1 MKGGNGMKP
10 THWLLVI
17 CFLLVYC
24 IPAMSLSVN
33 PSGSIDAMNSVKEF
47 MGNPNIKIEPFR
59 YEHTAHAEY
68 TVMFDK
74 TTEYWV
80 NSDTNRVERYSA
92 YGELDDCKN
101 VRLTLADA
109 QILAESFIEKHNK
122 EAALQDFSL
131 VMNEF
136 VDKGDVTSY
145 NFLWRKY
152 IGKIECPSLIFVSV
166 NPATG
171 AIIHY
176 ISIDR
181 PVTVPLENQ
190 ITQQEA
196 ESISLKEFPGIEEAT
211 IDSKL
216 KVGYDEKGSQ
226 RLMWECLVSGAPKD
240 FILQGG
246 IVHIDAQRGEII
258 RIDVPM

>member
-1 MKGGNGMKP
+1 MKQL
-10 THWLLVI
+10 HYLLVFCI
-17 CFLLVYC
+17 LLGCC
-24 IPAMSLSVN
+24 IPAVSMSVYLSESTN
-33 PSGSIDAMNSVKEF
+33 AINSVKEF
-47 MGNPNIKIEPFR
+47 MGNPSLEIEPCMH
-59 YEHTAHAEY
+59 EKTPHAEY
-68 TVMFDK
+68 IVVFDK
-74 TTEYWV
+74 NTEYWV
-80 NSDTNRVERYSA
+80 NSDTYKVERYSA
-92 YGELDDCKN
+92 YEELDNSKD
-101 VRLTLADA
+101 VRISLEDA
-109 QILAESFIEKHNK
+109 QILAESFIEKHN
-122 EAALQDFSL
+122 EEIVLQNFSL

-136 VDKGDVTSY
+136 VDGGDVTSY

-152 IGKIECPSLIFVSV
+152 IGNIESPSLIFVSV

-196 ESISLKEFPGIEEAT
+196 ESISLKKFPGIEGAT

-226 RLMWECLVSGAPKD
+226 RLMWECSVSGAPKD

-246 IVHIDAQRGEII
+246 IVHIDAQSGEII